1 MSPFLGVIK
10 VEAVTREWVVLVS
23 PAANKAGRR
32 LKNNEQTCLMI
43 SGLNG

>member
-23 PAANKAGRR
+23 PAAN
-32 LKNNEQTCLMI
+32 
-43 SGLNG
+43 NGARGDASKTMSKHV